1 MSPAFSFSKLSRSAS
16 FRTVAN
22 TFQPSFAKCSAVT
35 RPKPVEQP
43 VMRMDFIFSLLWS
56 KVSLMTIIEIVVY
69 AIEKYIYWY
78 MSEHNIVDQLMRIP
92 NQSLS

>member
-1 MSPAFSFSKLSRSAS
+1 
-16 FRTVAN
+16 
-22 TFQPSFAKCSAVT
+22 
-35 RPKPVEQP
+35 
-43 VMRMDFIFSLLWS
+43 
-56 KVSLMTIIEIVVY
+56 MTIIEIVVY